1 MAAAA
6 AMERE
11 EEAMEMGAVVRIVV
25 VMEMEAEV
33 CSAKSRTDF
42 CGQAGALG
50 AGLDLR
56 PRCCRG
62 TCVAWRSP
70 WEARRP
76 ARRRRRVEDRPRP
89 PEPEPPGVQELQGR
103 ARLPN
108 GRSEAPPLSF
118 FFRLPNS
125 APLERGNSELGE
137 GWTVAWETRA
147 ESVAQKGADTF
158 TDKR

>member
-11 EEAMEMGAVVRIVV
+11 EEAMEMGAVVRIVG

-70 WEARRP
+70 AEARP
-76 ARRRRRVEDRPRP
+76 ARRRTESRTRPA
-89 PEPEPPGVQELQGR
+89 EANE
-103 ARLPN
+103 ARTA
-108 GRSEAPPLSF
+108 GD
-118 FFRLPNS
+118 
-125 APLERGNSELGE
+125 
-137 GWTVAWETRA
+137 TRA
-147 ESVAQKGADTF
+147 AATGASSEW
-158 TDKR
+158 KV